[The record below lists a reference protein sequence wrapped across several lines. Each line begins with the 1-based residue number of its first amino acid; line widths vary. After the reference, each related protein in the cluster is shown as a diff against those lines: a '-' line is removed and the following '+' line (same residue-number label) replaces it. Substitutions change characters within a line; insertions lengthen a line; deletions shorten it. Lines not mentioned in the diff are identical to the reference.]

1 MKTHGSRVTRG
12 HGMMRK
18 GISLIEMLM
27 AIVLL
32 GILGTLSYNYYKVY
46 YDVSF
51 ASKQAKIYV
60 IMDQAV
66 QISGAHD
73 LYTVKNGV
81 VPTTMALLVSNRQ
94 LLEIPPKMPEIS
106 ATGWVIQDQV
116 EIDGGTTAANDIYF
130 QYEIDGT
137 AAQIDKLEYCNIL
150 TNTFDN
156 AWSLDVTVSDDTA
169 VVALGADVQAAYA
182 SQTFKGFCF
191 ATGGVSDTYE
201 LAFIKT
207 LNPL

>member
-1 MKTHGSRVTRG
+1 MIQGSNMTRG
-12 HGMMRK
+12 HKGMRK
-18 GISLIEMLM
+18 GISLLEMLM

-32 GILGTLSYNYYKVY
+32 GLLGTISYNYYKIY
-46 YDVSF
+46 YDVAF
-51 ASKQAKIYV
+51 AAKQAKIYV

-81 VPTTMALLVSNRQ
+81 VPTTMAELVADRQ
-94 LLEIPPKMPEIS
+94 LLKIPDPIPEITG
-106 ATGWVIQDQV
+106 TGWVIQDQV

-156 AWSLDVTVSDDTA
+156 TWSLDVTVSDDTA
-169 VVALGADVQAAYA
+169 VTGLGADVQAAYA
-182 SQTFKGFCF
+182 SQSFNGFCF
-191 ATGGVSDTYE
+191 ATGGVADTYE